1 VQWKKY
7 KTGHLVSSNQGYY
20 FIERRF
26 DYALG
31 DHRWFVQYDPLLQ
44 VGKFRKARQIGT
56 TDGYLTLKAAKAYC
70 EDAARSL
77 SDLRETDET

>member
-1 VQWKKY
+1 
-7 KTGHLVSSNQGYY
+7 VSSDQGCY

-31 DHRWFVQYDPLLQ
+31 DHRWFVEYDPMLR

-56 TDGYLTLKAAKAYC
+56 ADGYLTLKAAKAYC

-77 SDLRETDET
+77 GDLRASPLRAWRDR

>member
-1 VQWKKY
+1 MQWKKY
-7 KTGHLVSSNQGYY
+7 KSGRLLSSDPGYY

-31 DHRWFVQYDPLLQ
+31 GHRWFVEYDPSVR
-44 VGKFRKARQIGT
+44 VGKFRKVKQIGSA
-56 TDGYLTLKAAKAYC
+56 DGYLTLKAAKAYC

-77 SDLRETDET
+77 GDLRV